1 MIMVKRIGFIL
12 GSLRQESNS
21 QKVATAVKALFPEE
35 VVITEIPIGDLPLY
49 NPDLDEGNVPES
61 YTRFRQAVKEQDG
74 IVFITPE
81 YNRGLPAA
89 IKNAIDV
96 GSRPIGQGVFDGK
109 PSLIVSHSTGN
120 VSGFG
125 ANHQLR
131 QSLVFLN
138 VPVLAQ
144 PEAYLAQADQ
154 LFDEQGQLSNEG
166 TKGFLQTVVDAY
178 LGFAKR
184 F

>member
-1 MIMVKRIGFIL
+1 MVKRIGFIL

-21 QKVATAVKALFPEE
+21 QKVAAAVKALFPEE

-81 YNRGLPAA
+81 YNRGSPAA

-154 LFDEQGQLSNEG
+154 LFDEQGNCQMKAQKDSC
-166 TKGFLQTVVDAY
+166 
-178 LGFAKR
+178 KR
-184 F
+184 WLMLILVLPNVFEN

>member
-1 MIMVKRIGFIL
+1 MVKRIGFIL

-21 QKVATAVKALFPEE
+21 QKVAAAVKALFPEE

-96 GSRPIGQGVFDGK
+96 GSRPIGQGV
-109 PSLIVSHSTGN
+109 
-120 VSGFG
+120 
-125 ANHQLR
+125 
-131 QSLVFLN
+131 
-138 VPVLAQ
+138 LAQ

>member
-1 MIMVKRIGFIL
+1 MVKRIGFIF

-21 QKVATAVKALFPEE
+21 QKVAAAVKALFPEE

-96 GSRPIGQGVFDGK
+96 GSRPIG
-109 PSLIVSHSTGN
+109 
-120 VSGFG
+120 
-125 ANHQLR
+125 
-131 QSLVFLN
+131 
-138 VPVLAQ
+138 
-144 PEAYLAQADQ
+144 
-154 LFDEQGQLSNEG
+154 
-166 TKGFLQTVVDAY
+166 
-178 LGFAKR
+178 
-184 F
+184 